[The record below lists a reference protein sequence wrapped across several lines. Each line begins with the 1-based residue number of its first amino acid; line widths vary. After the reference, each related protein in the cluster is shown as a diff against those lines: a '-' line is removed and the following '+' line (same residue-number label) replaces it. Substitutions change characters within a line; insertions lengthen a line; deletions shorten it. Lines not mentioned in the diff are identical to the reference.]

1 MLSDTI
7 ADMLTR
13 VRNAL
18 QNRKDEVAMP
28 HARMR
33 QAVADVL
40 KREGYLR
47 AVVVEGDGI
56 RKILRLRLK
65 YGPNGEQVIRKID
78 RVSSSGRRLYR
89 GLDRLPRVMGGL
101 GIMVVS
107 TSKGVLSD
115 REARKQGIGGELICR
130 VY

>member
-1 MLSDTI
+1 MFSDTI

-18 QNRKDEVAMP
+18 QNRKDDVVMP

-33 QAVADVL
+33 QDIADVL

-47 AVVVEGDGI
+47 SVTVEGEGI
-56 RKILRLRLK
+56 RKVLRLRLK
-65 YGPNGEQVIRKID
+65 YGPNGEQVIRSIS
-78 RVSSSGRRLYR
+78 RISSSGRRLYR

-101 GIMVVS
+101 GIIIVS

-130 VY
+130 VS

>member
-18 QNRKDEVAMP
+18 QNRKDEVVMP

-33 QAVADVL
+33 QAIADVL

-47 AVVVEGDGI
+47 EVAVEGDGV
-56 RKILRLRLK
+56 RKTLRLRLK

-101 GIMVVS
+101 GIMIVS

-115 REARKQGIGGELICR
+115 REARKQRVGGELICR